1 MIKFKLFS
9 HSLKTK
15 NHTEIV
21 FPFSVQLNHY
31 GKVSGHHEYLYVLS
45 VKLFLWEFGFSLRK
59 MASSKNDYFEISNL
73 NYENNY
79 ESPEASQPTSV
90 PEKTIYDV

>member
-9 HSLKTK
+9 HSLKSK

-21 FPFSVQLNHY
+21 FPISIQLNHY
-31 GKVSGHHEYLYVLS
+31 GKVYAHHEYLYVLS
-45 VKLFLWEFGFSLRK
+45 IKLFLFEFGFSVRK
-59 MASSKNDYFEISNL
+59 MHSNYVNYFDVNNLDYN
-73 NYENNY
+73 NNY
-79 ESPEASQPTSV
+79 ESPQASQPTSV